1 MRKILT
7 AGVVL
12 LMLLIQTVWANYE
25 DELLKKADE
34 AFFPVDVGYFKVFME
49 DYEDNKYRRYYRVE
63 IFTRDDKY
71 LLVGLEPN
79 LIRGFVQLR
88 VGDIIYSYI
97 RRIDRMEQL
106 SAKVAFQ
113 GSTLSQ
119 EDIMNTS
126 LAKLYNL
133 QSYEEG
139 LLDGKKVYILH
150 LTARTKEVAYHRIV
164 SYIDV
169 ESHELIKRDYFTFSG
184 DKVREM
190 IVNEIRKENGEHKAV
205 GFTFYDTLR
214 PGYYT
219 KVKIDDFSYHIE
231 APETYFTRSYMKA
244 VAK

>member
-1 MRKILT
+1 MRKILA

-12 LMLLIQTVWANYE
+12 LIWAVQTVWADSG

-49 DYEDNKYRRYYRVE
+49 DYEGNKYRRYYRVE

-71 LLVGLEPN
+71 LLIGLEPS
-79 LIRGFVQLR
+79 LIKGFVQLR

-106 SAKVAFQ
+106 SAKAAFQ
-113 GSTLSQ
+113 SSALSQ

-139 LLDGKKVYILH
+139 SLDGKKVYVLH
-150 LTARTKEVAYHRIV
+150 LTARTKEVAYYGIV
-164 SYIDV
+164 SYIDA
-169 ESHELIKRDYFTFSG
+169 ESYELIKRDYFTFSG

-205 GFTFYDTLR
+205 SFTFHDTLR
-214 PGYYT
+214 QGYYT
-219 KVKIDDFSYHIE
+219 KVKIYDFNYHIE